1 MAQSVLG
8 VSLGGAMALPFL
20 GLLGPIGML
29 FSAILGI
36 KTLTRPNYKIT
47 IPAVIQIAAMQQ
59 KMLNSDEVI
68 F

>member
-1 MAQSVLG
+1 
-8 VSLGGAMALPFL
+8 MALPFL

-36 KTLTRPNYKIT
+36 KTLTGPNYKIT